1 VAFEITIILEE
12 GDDGM
17 WIATIPEVP
26 GAFSQGLTKALA
38 RENVIS
44 AMEELMAARRELA
57 LRGHHTA
64 GNVEHLALHTTV

>member
-1 VAFEITIILEE
+1 VELEITIILEE

-26 GAFSQGLTKALA
+26 GAFSQGSIKALA

-44 AMEELMAARRELA
+44 AMEELMAARRES
-57 LRGHHTA
+57 R
-64 GNVEHLALHTTV
+64 

>member
-1 VAFEITIILEE
+1 VELEITIILEE

-26 GAFSQGLTKALA
+26 GAFSQGSTKALA

-44 AMEELMAARRELA
+44 AMEELMAARSQSR
-57 LRGHHTA
+57 
-64 GNVEHLALHTTV
+64 